1 MESGGGEAGGAL
13 IQDPYGNYF
22 FALEIDGVEVAHF
35 QEFSGIKST
44 ADVFEIHEGG
54 RNGATL
60 KRPGASKFDNLV
72 LRYATHA
79 SMGLLE
85 WRDEWLQDRFLT
97 RSGSV
102 SIRDNRGEEV
112 RRYSFTGAWP
122 VSWEGPSLSSGS
134 SDLAVETLELAIETL
149 QVHEPSR

>member
-1 MESGGGEAGGAL
+1 
-13 IQDPYGNYF
+13 
-22 FALEIDGVEVAHF
+22 
-35 QEFSGIKST
+35 
-44 ADVFEIHEGG
+44 
-54 RNGATL
+54 
-60 KRPGASKFDNLV
+60 
-72 LRYATHA
+72 
-79 SMGLLE
+79 
-85 WRDEWLQDRFLT
+85 RFLT